1 MSFCASVVCKD
12 NYAAT
17 VQQIMPA
24 AVRPGRLADRGDLQG
39 PFINAQ

>member
-1 MSFCASVVCKD
+1 MSFCASVACKD

-24 AVRPGRLADRGDLQG
+24 AVRPGRLADRDDLRSSLH
-39 PFINAQ
+39 